1 MRYSDLVRQPVGTTH
16 IYEATQDDRR
26 SLVQTISGTA
36 SRLGG
41 KVTFT
46 SINGFASNSGEPVY
60 LLKVEVVQSGQ
71 EVQIAD
77 HTKENYDK
85 MQFIYKGELLSLNEI
100 ARLVGLKYISAY
112 SKIVKRHEREPGSD
126 VTDLFDDAKIK
137 AKKIAKQRKAKL
149 SKGE

>member
-36 SRLGG
+36 SRLGA
-41 KVTFT
+41 KVKFT
-46 SINGFASNSGEPVY
+46 SINGFESNSGEPVY
-60 LLKVEVVQSGQ
+60 LLKVDVVQTGQ

-85 MQFIYKGELLSLNEI
+85 MMFVYKGELLSLKQI
-100 ARLVGLKYISAY
+100 AERVGLKYISAY
-112 SKIVKRHEREPGSD
+112 SKIVKRHECEPGSD
-126 VTDLFDDAKIK
+126 VTGLFDDAKIK
-137 AKKIAKQRKAKL
+137 AKRIARQKKSKL
-149 SKGE
+149 SQ